1 MTDQWRQNPLENTS
15 PVLGSGDFLADRGYA
30 DPEEARVKIQL
41 ANQIALLMEDHK
53 LRQADV
59 CRSTGLKQ
67 PDVSNIVNG
76 NVSGFSVWRL
86 LLVLKGLGQHVTIT
100 VAAPKDD
107 PVPTLAMA
115 L

>member
-1 MTDQWRQNPLENTS
+1 MTDQWRQNSLEDTP
-15 PVLGSGDFLADRGYA
+15 PVLGSGDFLADRGYT

-41 ANQIALLMEDHK
+41 ANQIALLMEDQN

-59 CRSTGLKQ
+59 CTSTGLKQ
-67 PDVSNIVNG
+67 PGISKIVNG

-86 LLVLKGLGQHVTIT
+86 LLVLKGLGQHVAIT
-100 VAAPKDD
+100 VVAPEDD
-107 PVPTLAMA
+107 PAPTLAMA